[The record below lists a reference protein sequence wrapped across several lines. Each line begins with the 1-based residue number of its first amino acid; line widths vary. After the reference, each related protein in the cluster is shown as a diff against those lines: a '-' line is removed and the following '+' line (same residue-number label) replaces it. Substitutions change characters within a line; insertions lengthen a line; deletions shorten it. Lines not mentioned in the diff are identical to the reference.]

1 MNLLFDYDG
10 TLHDTA
16 HIYIPAFRLAYHT
29 LVQRGLAPDQ
39 DFTDDEIKGWLGY
52 SPKEMWT
59 TLLPDQPWSKL
70 MDASAVVTVEM
81 VRRIA
86 DGQARLFPGTE
97 ATLRQLKTDGHHLFF
112 LSNCKKAYMKQHQST
127 FDLERYFEDF
137 YCSEDYDYAPKYEI
151 FLRIQKDHPGSYV
164 IIGDRFHDLQIAEKY
179 GLPAIACSYGYGRED
194 EFSGA
199 NERIQDIRELPEAI
213 GRLR

>member
-1 MNLLFDYDG
+1 
-10 TLHDTA
+10 
-16 HIYIPAFRLAYHT
+16 
-29 LVQRGLAPDQ
+29 
-39 DFTDDEIKGWLGY
+39 
-52 SPKEMWT
+52 
-59 TLLPDQPWSKL
+59 
-70 MDASAVVTVEM
+70 MDASAVVTAEM

-97 ATLRQLKTDGHHLFF
+97 ATLRQLKTDGYHLFF